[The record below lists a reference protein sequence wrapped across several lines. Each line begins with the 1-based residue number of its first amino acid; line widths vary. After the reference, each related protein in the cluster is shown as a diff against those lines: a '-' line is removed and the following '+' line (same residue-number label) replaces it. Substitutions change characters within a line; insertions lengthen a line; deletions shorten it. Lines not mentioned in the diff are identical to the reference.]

1 MKKAIV
7 SVLVLGVL
15 VLAGC
20 KTTDITTNK
29 VGWSNY
35 ADLSVKD
42 YDVLG
47 IISVESQE
55 VYECSPLGFNKSLK
69 GARITWSDLM
79 AEAAKL
85 GADDVINIRTEVT
98 DRNNRIVRFLEFF
111 TGYTLTY
118 YYRGTG
124 LAIKYTGSVERG
136 VSPIRIGSSD
146 TLPRSSGPERE
157 FVRTTQ

>member
-35 ADLSVKD
+35 AEISVKD
-42 YDVLG
+42 YDAVG

-55 VYECSPLGFNKSLK
+55 VFEYSPLGINKSLK
-69 GARITWSDLM
+69 GSRIAWSDLM

-85 GADDVINIRTEVT
+85 GADDVINIRIEVT
-98 DRNNRIVRFLEFF
+98 DRNSRIPRFFEFF
-111 TGYTLTY
+111 TGYTVTY
-118 YYRGTG
+118 YYKGTG
-124 LAIKYTGSVERG
+124 LAIKYNAESVERG
-136 VSPIRIGSSD
+136 VSHTRTTIN
-146 TLPRSSGPERE
+146 LPSSGPERE
-157 FVRTTQ
+157 FIKTTR